1 LHIDLLKNA
10 SAFDL
15 RNECQKHKKNLTFN
29 FNKIGGTMTIVK
41 WNKNRQNGTQN
52 PTGFLTDR
60 DLNTLFPSFLN
71 AFSRPAGS
79 RDFIQ
84 DFFDDTLNFGTGA
97 IGRNLPA
104 VNISETPNDLVIEVA
119 APGMKKKDFNIQID
133 GDQLHI
139 SYKKE
144 QKDENT
150 ETNHWRREF
159 NYESF
164 ERTFTLPT
172 IVESEKIYAAYTD
185 GILKIS
191 VPKKEEAKKKPA
203 RSIEIQ

>member
-1 LHIDLLKNA
+1 
-10 SAFDL
+10 
-15 RNECQKHKKNLTFN
+15 
-29 FNKIGGTMTIVK
+29 MTLVK
-41 WNKNRQNGTQN
+41 WNRGRNNGSTTPYQTN
-52 PTGFLTDR
+52 YSLTDR
-60 DLNTLFPSFLN
+60 DFGTLWNSL
-71 AFSRPAGS
+71 FSNVQRPFGS
-79 RDFIQ
+79 RDLIQ
-84 DFFDDTLNFGTGA
+84 DFFDETLNLGTGA

-104 VNISETPNDLVIEVA
+104 VNISETENDLVIEVA
-119 APGMKKKDFNIQID
+119 APGMKKKDFKIEID

-144 QKDENT
+144 EKAENS

-159 NYESF
+159 SFESF

-172 IVESEKIYAAYTD
+172 IVESDRIFAAYND

-203 RSIEIQ
+203 RTIEIQ